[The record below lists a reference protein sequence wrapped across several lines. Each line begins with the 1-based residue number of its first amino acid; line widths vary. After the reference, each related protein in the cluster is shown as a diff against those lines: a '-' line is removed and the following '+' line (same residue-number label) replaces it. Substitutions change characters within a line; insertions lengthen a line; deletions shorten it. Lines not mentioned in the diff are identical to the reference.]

1 MAKLTQGPA
10 PIVEGGYASPLGIHD
25 QQKVTHSDQTRP
37 VGHHKVGTRGTLPDG
52 RVFYYASNGAVALS
66 AARLCIQPAVL
77 DAAHNDI
84 TFTATGVVGAGA
96 SVIPLSETDVDTAD
110 AVKDYYA
117 EGYALFT
124 NGTGEGQY
132 RKVRSHQ
139 ALDNDGSATKNVVLY
154 DPLETATAATT
165 EMGLV
170 ANPYQRVLVS
180 TTTALEA
187 IVGAT
192 CVNVTASGAIPTDV
206 TAAAANIDTY
216 FFWMQTWGPC
226 AVITGTASLAPGDVM
241 TGGTAAGEVEQRVV
255 NLAATTT
262 NFEITPYIGS
272 VINVGGNADTES
284 ILLDL
289 RIRP

>member
-10 PIVEGGYASPLGIHD
+10 PIVDGYASPLGIHD
-25 QQKVTHSDQTRP
+25 EQKVSHDDQTRP
-37 VGHHKVGTRGTLPDG
+37 QGHHRIGTRGYLPDG

-66 AARLCIQPAVL
+66 PARLCIQPAVL
-77 DAAHNDI
+77 NAAHNNI
-84 TFTATGVVGAGA
+84 TFTATGAVPAGA
-96 SVIPLSETDVDTAD
+96 TVIPLSETDVDTAD

-117 EGYALFT
+117 DGYALFT
-124 NGTGEGQY
+124 NGAGEGQY
-132 RKVRSHQ
+132 RKIRGHE
-139 ALDNDGSATKNVVLY
+139 ALDNGGSATKNVTLY
-154 DPLETATAATT
+154 DPLETATAAAT
-165 EMGLV
+165 EMALV
-170 ANPYQRVLVS
+170 ANPYQGALVS
-180 TTTALEA
+180 TTTALEQ
-187 IVGAT
+187 ITGVT
-192 CVNVTASGAIPTDV
+192 CVTVSASGAVPTDV
-206 TAAAANIDTY
+206 TATSNTVDTY